1 MSMADQATFLMC
13 SPRGNESASYSLG
26 SYVTSLLEE
35 KGLNINEYH
44 IYKTLRNQTKID
56 EMIKSVNDSD
66 IIVLSSP
73 LYIDSAPTN
82 TIKIMD
88 IITQAVHEKK
98 IDEKKRLLLAISC
111 AGYLEYYHN
120 NIALQ
125 IYEQFAKTNGFTWA
139 GGLPIGAA
147 GTYAMNTITSF
158 LEQLAQLP
166 EDDPRYEIY
175 VKPTRIID
183 SVIKISVEKLSQG
196 EIVPKDELKKLE
208 FVAMPLEAYVE
219 GGNKNWISWAEKI
232 ETVDKLRDK
241 PYELKK

>member
-1 MSMADQATFLMC
+1 MADQATFLMC
-13 SPRGNESASYSLG
+13 SPRGDESASYSLG

-35 KGLNINEYH
+35 KGFNINEYH

-88 IITQAVHEKK
+88 IITQAVQEEKIGK
-98 IDEKKRLLLAISC
+98 KKRLLLAISC

-120 NIALQ
+120 NTALQ
-125 IYEQFAKTNGFTWA
+125 IYEQFAKTNDFTWA

-147 GTYAMNTITSF
+147 GTYALHSVTSL
-158 LEQLAQLP
+158 LEQLAPLP
-166 EDDPRYEIY
+166 EDDPRQEIY
-175 VKPTRIID
+175 GKPTRILD
-183 SVIKISVEKLSQG
+183 SVIKSAVETLSQG
-196 EIVPKDELKKLE
+196 KIVPKEELQKLE
-208 FVAMPLEAYVE
+208 FVAMPLESYVE
-219 GGNKNWISWAEKI
+219 GGNKNWIGWAERI
-232 ETVDKLRDK
+232 GTVEKLRDK
-241 PYELKK
+241 PYEKK

>member
-1 MSMADQATFLMC
+1 
-13 SPRGNESASYSLG
+13 
-26 SYVTSLLEE
+26 
-35 KGLNINEYH
+35 
-44 IYKTLRNQTKID
+44 
-56 EMIKSVNDSD
+56 MIKSVNDSD

-82 TIKIMD
+82 TIKIMN
-88 IITQAVHEKK
+88 IITQAVQEEK
-98 IDEKKRLLLAISC
+98 IGKKNRLLLAISC

-175 VKPTRIID
+175 VKPTRILD
-183 SVIKISVEKLSQG
+183 SVIKSAVEYLSQG
-196 EIVPKDELKKLE
+196 KVVPKDELQKLE
-208 FVAMPLEAYVE
+208 FVAMPLESYVE
-219 GGNKNWISWAEKI
+219 GGNKNWINWAEKI
-232 ETVDKLRDK
+232 GTVEKLRDK
-241 PYELKK
+241 PYEIKQ

>member
-1 MSMADQATFLMC
+1 MADQVIFLMC
-13 SPRGNESASYSLG
+13 SPRGEESASYSLG

-35 KGLNINEYH
+35 KGININEYH

-82 TIKIMD
+82 TIKIMN
-88 IITQAVHEKK
+88 IITRAVQEEKIGK
-98 IDEKKRLLLAISC
+98 KKRLLLAISC

-120 NIALQ
+120 NIVLQ

-158 LEQLAQLP
+158 LDQLAQLP
-166 EDDPRYEIY
+166 ENDPRYEIY
-175 VKPTRIID
+175 VKPTRILD
-183 SVIKISVEKLSQG
+183 SVIKSAVEYLSQG
-196 EIVPKDELKKLE
+196 KVVPKDELQKLE
-208 FVAMPLEAYVE
+208 FVAMPLESYVE
-219 GGNKNWISWAEKI
+219 GGNKNWINWAEKI
-232 ETVDKLRDK
+232 GTVEKLRDK
-241 PYELKK
+241 PYEIKQ

>member
-1 MSMADQATFLMC
+1 MADQATFLMC
-13 SPRGNESASYSLG
+13 SPRGNASASYSLG
-26 SYVTSLLEE
+26 SYATSLLEE

-56 EMIKSVNDSD
+56 EMIKSFNDSD

-88 IITQAVHEKK
+88 ILTQAVQEEK
-98 IDEKKRLLLAISC
+98 IGKKRRLLLAISC

-125 IYEQFAKTNGFTWA
+125 IYEQFAKVNGFTWA

-147 GTYAMNTITSF
+147 GTYALQPIANL

-166 EDDPRYEIY
+166 EDDPRQEIY
-175 VKPTRIID
+175 GKPTKIID
-183 SVIKISVEKLSQG
+183 SAIKSAVEYLSQG
-196 EIVPKDELKKLE
+196 KVVPKEELQKLE

-219 GGNKNWISWAEKI
+219 GGNKNWISWAE
-232 ETVDKLRDK
+232 ELGTVGKLRDK
-241 PYELKK
+241 PYEKKK